1 LLCYLSVLVL
11 YAILLFAMLA
21 LIGAAFAFHVR
32 IKRHMKG
39 PGETQRREPYKDKDE
54 AIQQPGPKSS

>member
-1 LLCYLSVLVL
+1 MSVLVL
-11 YAILLFAMLA
+11 YAILLLSMVA

-39 PGETQRREPYKDKDE
+39 PGETQRREPYRDDVAKQVD
-54 AIQQPGPKSS
+54 PKRS

>member
-1 LLCYLSVLVL
+1 MLVL
-11 YAILLFAMLA
+11 YAILLLSMLA

-39 PGETQRREPYKDKDE
+39 PGETQRTHAYRDDPS
-54 AIQQPGPKSS
+54 QQPGRKSS

>member
-1 LLCYLSVLVL
+1 ML
-11 YAILLFAMLA
+11 YAILLLSMVA

-39 PGETQRREPYKDKDE
+39 PGETQRREAYRDE
-54 AIQQPGPKSS
+54 PSQQPGPKS